1 MDGKGGIGMHNNL
14 SFIVLALLLLNI
26 IYIFYMFLVYK
37 AYYNN
42 FFFAL
47 CIYFIG
53 LIEGPATESIRFS
66 LKYGFSVV
74 ELMYALMVIIFI
86 LGIIISNN
94 STVIYNCT
102 WKDFY
107 TSAKEIFRRNKIG
120 IYYLDPSVY
129 LEERDSRL
137 RLVYKIMYSSM
148 IFVKLHKME
157 QVEEINDF
165 SDEIKKE
172 LIEKKALSQRSRYSY
187 FLINLFITVILILN
201 IIY

>member
-1 MDGKGGIGMHNNL
+1 MQNNL
-14 SFIVLALLLLNI
+14 SIAVLALLLLNI
-26 IYIFYMFLVYK
+26 IYIFYMFLVNK
-37 AYYNN
+37 AYYRN
-42 FFFAL
+42 FFFSL

-53 LIEGPATESIRFS
+53 LIEGPATKSIRFS

-107 TSAKEIFRRNKIG
+107 ASTKEIFRRNKIG

-129 LEERDSRL
+129 IEDRDSRL

-148 IFVKLHKME
+148 IFVKLYKME
-157 QVEEINDF
+157 QVEEIKNF

-172 LIEKKALSQRSRYSY
+172 LLERKALSQRSRYSY
-187 FLINLFITVILILN
+187 LMINFLLTIVLILN